1 MEQIRE
7 ENNIEVVSIEEEVKR
22 SYLEYS
28 MSVIVGR
35 ALPDVRDGLKPVHR
49 RILYSMYEL
58 KNFPDRPYKK
68 SSRIVGDVIGKYH
81 PHGDAAVYDA
91 IVRMAQDFSMRYP
104 LIDGQGNFGSI
115 DGDPPA
121 AMRYTEVRMTP
132 IAKDFLTDIEKETV
146 DFVPNYDG
154 SLMEPVVLPTTIPNL
169 LINGS
174 SGIAVGMA
182 TNIPP
187 HNLSEVCDA
196 VIKVIDNPDV
206 SIDELIEIIPGPDFP
221 TAGFIIGKEGI
232 KEAYKTGKG
241 IIKVRAKAFI
251 ETKKKKDVIVIS
263 EIPYQVNKTRLL
275 ERIGEL
281 VREKK
286 IEGVTEIRD
295 ESNKE
300 GIRVVIELKK
310 DANSQVIM
318 NRLFKFTQMEISF
331 GIIMLAIV
339 NGRPEILNLKQI
351 IEQFILHRREVIRR
365 RTIYELKKAEQ
376 RAHILEGLK
385 KALTELDKVIKLIRS
400 SSDPKEAKAKLIKE
414 LNLTSAQ
421 AQAIMDMTL
430 QRLTGLE
437 REKIDAE
444 YQQLIKNIARY
455 KEILSNPKLILEIIK
470 EETKRIKEIYGDERK
485 TKILEDEFADIGTED
500 LIADEEMV
508 VTISHRG
515 YIKRTPVNL
524 YKTQKRGGRGL
535 IGAKAKGDDFIEH
548 IFLALSHDMVLFF
561 TNMGRVYCKKV
572 YEIPEEGRTSKGKAI
587 VNLLKIKKGESIAHV
602 LPVRHF
608 SEDRYLIMA
617 TAKGIIKKTRLNLF
631 SKITSAGLQA
641 VRIRE
646 GDNLVGV
653 QLIKDEDIFLTTKF
667 GKSIR
672 FSSKDVPERG
682 RIASGVIGMRMSN
695 KEDRVVSMEA
705 IKGDEGYILVVTEN
719 GYGKRTKVEE
729 YPVQRKGGKG
739 LITVK
744 ITDRNG
750 PVVYAGHV
758 KDTDEVMI
766 VTNQGKIIRIKVKD
780 ISETGRNAQ
789 GVKLIQLSEGEKVVD
804 VAKVVEE
811 E

>member
-1 MEQIRE
+1 MEQIKK

-58 KNFPDRPYKK
+58 KNFPDKPYKK
-68 SSRIVGDVIGKYH
+68 SARIVGDVIGKYH

-196 VIKVIDNPDV
+196 VIKVIDEPDV
-206 SIDELIEIIPGPDFP
+206 SIEELIKIIPGPDFP
-221 TAGFIIGKEGI
+221 TAGFIIGRKGI

-251 ETKKKKDVIVIS
+251 ETGKKKNMIVIS
-263 EIPYQVNKTRLL
+263 EVPYQVNKTRLL

-281 VREKK
+281 VRDKK
-286 IEGVTEIRD
+286 IEGITEIRD

-300 GIRVVIELKK
+300 GIRIVIELKK

-318 NRLFKFTQMEISF
+318 NRLLKFTQMEISF
-331 GIIMLAIV
+331 GIILLAIV
-339 NGRPEILNLKQI
+339 NGKPEVLNLKQI
-351 IEQFILHRREVIRR
+351 IEQFISHRREVIRR
-365 RTIYELKKAEQ
+365 RTLYDLKKAEQ

-385 KALTELDKVIKLIRS
+385 KALSELDKVIKLIRS
-400 SSDPKEAKAKLIKE
+400 SSDPKEAKSRLIEE
-414 LNLTSAQ
+414 LNLSSAQ
-421 AQAIMDMTL
+421 AQAILDMTL

-437 REKIDAE
+437 REKIESE

-470 EETKRIKEIYGDERK
+470 DETKKIKETYGDKRK
-485 TKILEDEFADIGTED
+485 TQILEDESADIDTED

-515 YIKRTPVNL
+515 YIKRTPVTL
-524 YKTQKRGGRGL
+524 YKAQRRGGKGL
-535 IGAKAKGDDFIEH
+535 IGAKAKSDDFIEH
-548 IFLALSHDMVLFF
+548 IFLALSHDNLLFF

-572 YEIPEEGRTSKGKAI
+572 YEIPEEGRASKGKAI
-587 VNLLKIKKGESIAHV
+587 VNLLRLKKEESIAHV

-608 SEDRYLIMA
+608 SEDKYLIMA
-617 TAKGIIKKTRLNLF
+617 TAKGIIKKTRLSVF
-631 SKITSAGLQA
+631 SRITSAGLQA
-641 VRIRE
+641 IKIKE
-646 GDNLVGV
+646 NDNLIGV
-653 QLIKDEDIFLTTKF
+653 QTIKDEDIFLTTKF

-672 FSSKDVPERG
+672 FPSNEVPERG
-682 RIASGVIGMRMSN
+682 RIASGVIGMRMDE
-695 KEDRVVSMEA
+695 EDELVSMET
-705 IKGDEGYILVVTEN
+705 IKGNEGYILIVTEN

-729 YPVQRKGGKG
+729 YRVQGRGGKG
-739 LITVK
+739 IITVK
-744 ITDRNG
+744 VTDRNG
-750 PVVYAGHV
+750 PLVYAGHV
-758 KDTDEVMI
+758 KDTDEVMLI
-766 VTNQGKIIRIKVKD
+766 TDQGKIIRIKVKD
-780 ISETGRNAQ
+780 ISEMGRNTQ
-789 GVKLIQLSEGEKVVD
+789 GVRLIQLSEGEKVAD
-804 VAKVVEE
+804 VAKVAEE

>member
-68 SSRIVGDVIGKYH
+68 SARIVGDVIGKYH

>member
-1 MEQIRE
+1 MEQIKK

-58 KNFPDRPYKK
+58 KNFPDKPYKK
-68 SSRIVGDVIGKYH
+68 SARIVGDVIGKYH

-196 VIKVIDNPDV
+196 VIKVIDEPDV
-206 SIDELIEIIPGPDFP
+206 SIEELIKIIPGPDFP
-221 TAGFIIGKEGI
+221 TAGFIIGRKGI

-251 ETKKKKDVIVIS
+251 ETGKKKNMIVIS
-263 EIPYQVNKTRLL
+263 EVPYQVNKTRLL

-281 VREKK
+281 VRDKK
-286 IEGVTEIRD
+286 IEGITEIRD

-300 GIRVVIELKK
+300 GIRIVIELKK

-318 NRLFKFTQMEISF
+318 NRLLKFTQMEISF
-331 GIIMLAIV
+331 GIILLAIV
-339 NGRPEILNLKQI
+339 NGKPEVLNLKQI
-351 IEQFILHRREVIRR
+351 IEQFISHRREVIRR
-365 RTIYELKKAEQ
+365 RTLYDLKKAEQ

-385 KALTELDKVIKLIRS
+385 KALSELDKVIKLIRS
-400 SSDPKEAKAKLIKE
+400 SSDPKEAKSRLIEE
-414 LNLTSAQ
+414 LNLSSAQ
-421 AQAIMDMTL
+421 AQAILDMTL

-437 REKIDAE
+437 REKIESE

-470 EETKRIKEIYGDERK
+470 DETKKIKETYGDKRK
-485 TKILEDEFADIGTED
+485 TQILEDDPADIDTED

-515 YIKRTPVNL
+515 YIKRTPVTL
-524 YKTQKRGGRGL
+524 YKAQRRGGKGL
-535 IGAKAKGDDFIEH
+535 IGAKAKSDDFIEH
-548 IFLALSHDMVLFF
+548 IFLALSHDNLLFF

-572 YEIPEEGRTSKGKAI
+572 YEIPEEGRASKGKAI
-587 VNLLKIKKGESIAHV
+587 VNLLKLKKEESIAHV

-608 SEDRYLIMA
+608 SEDKYLIMA
-617 TAKGIIKKTRLNLF
+617 TAKGIIKKTRLSVF
-631 SKITSAGLQA
+631 SRITSAGLQA
-641 VRIRE
+641 IKIKE
-646 GDNLVGV
+646 NDNLIGV
-653 QLIKDEDIFLTTKF
+653 QTIKDEDIFLTTKF

-672 FSSKDVPERG
+672 FPSNEVPERG
-682 RIASGVIGMRMSN
+682 RIASGVIGMRMDE
-695 KEDRVVSMEA
+695 EDELVSMET
-705 IKGDEGYILVVTEN
+705 IKGNEGYILIVTEN

-729 YPVQRKGGKG
+729 YRVQGRGGKG
-739 LITVK
+739 IITVK
-744 ITDRNG
+744 VTDRNG
-750 PVVYAGHV
+750 PLVYAGHV
-758 KDTDEVMI
+758 KDTDEVMLI
-766 VTNQGKIIRIKVKD
+766 TDQGKIIRIKVKD
-780 ISETGRNAQ
+780 ISEMGRNTQ
-789 GVKLIQLSEGEKVVD
+789 GVRLIQLSEGEKVAD
-804 VAKVVEE
+804 VAKVAEE

>member
-1 MEQIRE
+1 MEQIKK

-58 KNFPDRPYKK
+58 KNFPDKPYKK
-68 SSRIVGDVIGKYH
+68 SARIVGDVIGKYH

-196 VIKVIDNPDV
+196 VIKVIDEPDV
-206 SIDELIEIIPGPDFP
+206 SIEELIKIIPGPDFP
-221 TAGFIIGKEGI
+221 TAGFIIGRKGI

-251 ETKKKKDVIVIS
+251 ETGKKKNMIVIS
-263 EIPYQVNKTRLL
+263 EVPYQVNKTRLL

-281 VREKK
+281 VRDKK
-286 IEGVTEIRD
+286 IEGITEIRD

-300 GIRVVIELKK
+300 GIRIVIELKK

-318 NRLFKFTQMEISF
+318 NRLLKFTQMEISF
-331 GIIMLAIV
+331 GIILLAIV
-339 NGRPEILNLKQI
+339 NGKPEVLNLKQI
-351 IEQFILHRREVIRR
+351 IEQFISHRREVIRR
-365 RTIYELKKAEQ
+365 RTLYDLKKAEQ

-385 KALTELDKVIKLIRS
+385 KALSELDKVIKLIRS
-400 SSDPKEAKAKLIKE
+400 SSDPKEAKSRLIEE
-414 LNLTSAQ
+414 LNLSSAQ
-421 AQAIMDMTL
+421 AQAILDMTL

-437 REKIDAE
+437 REKIESE

-470 EETKRIKEIYGDERK
+470 DETKKIKETYGDKRK
-485 TKILEDEFADIGTED
+485 TQILEDESADIDTED

-515 YIKRTPVNL
+515 YIKRTPVTL
-524 YKTQKRGGRGL
+524 YKAQRRGGKGL
-535 IGAKAKGDDFIEH
+535 IGAKAKSDDFIEH
-548 IFLALSHDMVLFF
+548 IFLALSHDNLLFF

-572 YEIPEEGRTSKGKAI
+572 YEIPEEGRASKGKAI
-587 VNLLKIKKGESIAHV
+587 VNLLRLKKEESIAHV

-608 SEDRYLIMA
+608 SEDKYLIMA
-617 TAKGIIKKTRLNLF
+617 TAKGIIKKTRLSVF
-631 SKITSAGLQA
+631 SRITSAGLQA
-641 VRIRE
+641 IKIKE
-646 GDNLVGV
+646 NDNLIGV
-653 QLIKDEDIFLTTKF
+653 QTIKDEDIFLTTKF

-672 FSSKDVPERG
+672 FPSNEVPERG
-682 RIASGVIGMRMSN
+682 RIASGVIGMRMD
-695 KEDRVVSMEA
+695 KEDEVVSMEA
-705 IKGDEGYILVVTEN
+705 IKGNEGYILIVTEN

-729 YPVQRKGGKG
+729 YRVQGRGGKG
-739 LITVK
+739 IITVK
-744 ITDRNG
+744 VTDRNG
-750 PVVYAGHV
+750 PLVYAGHV
-758 KDTDEVMI
+758 KDTDEVMLI
-766 VTNQGKIIRIKVKD
+766 TDQGKIIRIKVKD
-780 ISETGRNAQ
+780 ISEMGRNTQ
-789 GVKLIQLSEGEKVVD
+789 GVRLIQLSEGEKVAD
-804 VAKVVEE
+804 VAKVAEE

>member
-1 MEQIRE
+1 MEQIKK

-58 KNFPDRPYKK
+58 KNFPDKPYKK
-68 SSRIVGDVIGKYH
+68 SARIVGDVIGKYH

-196 VIKVIDNPDV
+196 VIKVIDEPDV
-206 SIDELIEIIPGPDFP
+206 SIEELIKIIPGPDFP
-221 TAGFIIGKEGI
+221 TAGFIIGRKGI

-251 ETKKKKDVIVIS
+251 ETGKKKNMIVIS
-263 EIPYQVNKTRLL
+263 EVPYQVNKTRLL

-281 VREKK
+281 VRDKK
-286 IEGVTEIRD
+286 IEGITEIRD

-300 GIRVVIELKK
+300 GIRIVIELKK

-318 NRLFKFTQMEISF
+318 NRLLKFTQMEISF
-331 GIIMLAIV
+331 GIILLAIV
-339 NGRPEILNLKQI
+339 NGKPEVLNLKQI
-351 IEQFILHRREVIRR
+351 IEQFISHRREVIRR
-365 RTIYELKKAEQ
+365 RTLYDLKKAEQ

-385 KALTELDKVIKLIRS
+385 KALSELDKVIKLIRS
-400 SSDPKEAKAKLIKE
+400 SSDPKEAKSRLIEE
-414 LNLTSAQ
+414 LNLSSAQ
-421 AQAIMDMTL
+421 AQAILDMTL

-437 REKIDAE
+437 REKIESE

-470 EETKRIKEIYGDERK
+470 DETKKIKETYGDKRK
-485 TKILEDEFADIGTED
+485 TQILEDESADIDTED

-515 YIKRTPVNL
+515 YIKRTPVTL
-524 YKTQKRGGRGL
+524 YKAQRRGGKGL
-535 IGAKAKGDDFIEH
+535 IGAKAKSDDFIEH
-548 IFLALSHDMVLFF
+548 IFLALSHDNLLFF

-572 YEIPEEGRTSKGKAI
+572 YEIPEEGRASKGKAI
-587 VNLLKIKKGESIAHV
+587 VNLLRLKKEESIAHV

-608 SEDRYLIMA
+608 SEDKYLIMA
-617 TAKGIIKKTRLNLF
+617 TAKGIIKKTRLSVF
-631 SKITSAGLQA
+631 SRITSAGLQA
-641 VRIRE
+641 IKIKE
-646 GDNLVGV
+646 NDNLIGV
-653 QLIKDEDIFLTTKF
+653 QTIKDEDIFLTTKF

-672 FSSKDVPERG
+672 FPSNEVPERG
-682 RIASGVIGMRMSN
+682 RIASGVIGMRMDE
-695 KEDRVVSMEA
+695 EDEVVSMEA
-705 IKGDEGYILVVTEN
+705 IKGNEGYILIVTEN

-729 YPVQRKGGKG
+729 YRVQGRGGKG
-739 LITVK
+739 IITVK
-744 ITDRNG
+744 VTDRNG
-750 PVVYAGHV
+750 PLVYAGHV
-758 KDTDEVMI
+758 KDTDEVMLI
-766 VTNQGKIIRIKVKD
+766 TDQGKIIRIKVKD
-780 ISETGRNAQ
+780 ISEMGRNTQ
-789 GVKLIQLSEGEKVVD
+789 GVRLIQLSEGEKVAD
-804 VAKVVEE
+804 VAKVAEE